1 MKRQSDVLR
10 LALSCLMMLPLAATD
25 CVAQLTAAE
34 IAGVLADHN
43 QVRSNVTPTAAN
55 MTRLEWDPAL
65 AAVAQNW
72 ANRCSWAHNPGA
84 TTAYAA
90 LSSNTGGVGEN
101 IFVTTVTRASALT
114 GANSALTDWAAERTS
129 YNFAAN
135 TCAPGQQC
143 GHYTQIVWARTLRV
157 GCAITQCATMTGL
170 PPQFNNAQFFVCN
183 YNPAGN
189 FVGQRP
195 YIQGAPGTQCPAGYP
210 NVANGLCSPAPAGGS
225 PGLSSLLMVIWE
237 LLLSDSEER

>member
-1 MKRQSDVLR
+1 MKRHPGVFR
-10 LALSCLMMLPLAATD
+10 LALRCLTIFPLVATE
-25 CVAQLTAAE
+25 CAAQLTPAE

-43 QVRSNVTPTAAN
+43 QVRSTVTPAAAN
-55 MTRLEWDPAL
+55 MTRLEWDSAL
-65 AAVAQNW
+65 AVVAQNW

-101 IFVTTVTRASALT
+101 IFVTTASRASALA
-114 GANSALTDWAAERTS
+114 GANSAITNWAAERAS
-129 YNFAAN
+129 YNFATNA
-135 TCAPGQQC
+135 CAPGQQC
-143 GHYTQIVWARTLRV
+143 GHYTQLVWARTLRV
-157 GCAITQCATMTGL
+157 GCAITQCASMAGL
-170 PPQFNNAQFFVCN
+170 PPAFSNAQFLVCN

-210 NVANGLCSPAPAGGS
+210 NLVNGLCSPMPAGES